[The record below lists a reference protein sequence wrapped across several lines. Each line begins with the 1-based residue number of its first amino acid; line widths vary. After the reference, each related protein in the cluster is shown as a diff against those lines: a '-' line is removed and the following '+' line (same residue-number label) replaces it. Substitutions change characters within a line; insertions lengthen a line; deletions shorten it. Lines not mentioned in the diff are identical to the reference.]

1 MSHGKRATRKPRCVA
16 LASRARSAGEEPT
29 SSRPVGNNSHM
40 QNDTVLPLVV
50 YGTTAVYLLSGVLS
64 MLTRPNLYDQV
75 GQGELSTTS
84 GDRPGGGLPDRAL
97 GLAAAE
103 AERELEMRQML
114 GARSERL
121 VRQGRAPLDVDAE
134 LQRLDRLAADRAQGR
149 DEDLVEEVR
158 HLTIGR
164 NERRMRQGLPGL
176 DIEVEIER
184 VLVELDYL
192 HS

>member
-1 MSHGKRATRKPRCVA
+1 
-16 LASRARSAGEEPT
+16 
-29 SSRPVGNNSHM
+29 M

-50 YGTTAVYLLSGVLS
+50 YGTTAVYLISGVLS

-75 GQGELSTTS
+75 GQGGLTTAS
-84 GDRPGGGLPDRAL
+84 EDRPGGGLPDRAL
-97 GLAAAE
+97 GLAAAQ

-134 LQRLDRLAADRAQGR
+134 LRRLDRLAADRAKDR

-158 HLTIGR
+158 HLTIVR
-164 NERRMRQGLPGL
+164 NERRAREGLRAL
-176 DIEVEIER
+176 DIETEIER

-192 HS
+192 QS

>member
-1 MSHGKRATRKPRCVA
+1 
-16 LASRARSAGEEPT
+16 
-29 SSRPVGNNSHM
+29 M

-64 MLTRPNLYDQV
+64 MITRPNLYDQV

-114 GARSERL
+114 SARSERL

-164 NERRMRQGLPGL
+164 NERRMRQGLPAL
-176 DIEVEIER
+176 DIDAEIER

>member
-1 MSHGKRATRKPRCVA
+1 
-16 LASRARSAGEEPT
+16 
-29 SSRPVGNNSHM
+29 M

-50 YGTTAVYLLSGVLS
+50 YGTTAVYLVSGILS

-75 GQGELSTTS
+75 GQGGLSTAS
-84 GDRPGGGLPDRAL
+84 EDRPGGRLPDRAL

-114 GARSERL
+114 SARSERL

-134 LQRLDRLAADRAQGR
+134 LQRLDRLAADRANAR

-158 HLTIGR
+158 HLTIVR
-164 NERRMRQGLPGL
+164 NERRMRQGLPAL

-192 HS
+192 QS